1 MHAWFSPGECT
12 LERDVRAQIAS
23 LYYAFAVD
31 VLSDFMSMCM
41 IYSVPM
47 ADTDTSIVMLLPI
60 RLIWHLQMPRGQK
73 ISVGALF
80 CTGFICIL
88 FATIRVVQIGM
99 KAGSNTTPSSSWLA
113 LWAVVEG
120 SIGKPI
126 LELYFTTNYVL
137 IDDI

>member
-31 VLSDFMSMCM
+31 VLSDFMSMC
-41 IYSVPM
+41 ILHSVPM
-47 ADTDTSIVMLLPI
+47 AGTDTSIVMLLPI
-60 RLIWHLQMPRGQK
+60 RLIWYLQMPRAQK

-120 SIGKPI
+120 SIGKLTFKPC
-126 LELYFTTNYVL
+126 FTSDLVL
-137 IDDI
+137 IFCM